1 MLIYKSTQLLNFNA
15 MNNDVHQQH
24 VDAPVSPSSSRPGIV
39 KTAAKRIV
47 ALGLSTAAAI
57 GAVGCSTDNG
67 ASGAQSC
74 DMAEQAEPVK
84 SSIHKFTY
92 QSEYMFNPVKGIKIN
107 LDVDVGGITN
117 KMKQACGG
125 QPQLQLY
132 GTINRDHGGGGNNIL
147 KEPGV
152 LLSTKEIVTNG
163 RQHIEVSFDKP
174 QPGSKT
180 PYVIGVEDFEIR
192 ITGPG
197 GTPVFQKVAAEPE
210 QHFDSG
216 WGPDTPYDDTP

>member
-1 MLIYKSTQLLNFNA
+1 MS
-15 MNNDVHQQH
+15 NDVHQPH
-24 VDAPVSPSSSRPGIV
+24 IHTPVATSPSKPGIV
-39 KTAAKRIV
+39 KTAAKHIV

-57 GAVGCSTDNG
+57 GAVGCSTDNNG
-67 ASGAQSC
+67 MSDAQSC

-92 QSEYMFNPVKGIKIN
+92 QSEYMFNPVEGIKVN
-107 LDVDVGGITN
+107 LDIDVGGITN

-132 GTINRDHGGGGNNIL
+132 GTIDRDHGGGNNIL

-163 RQHIEVSFDKP
+163 RQHLEVSFDRP
-174 QPGSKT
+174 QQGSKT

-197 GTPVFQKVAAEPE
+197 GNPVFQKITAEPE
-210 QHFDSG
+210 QHFDSS
-216 WGPDTPYDDTP
+216 WGPDTQYDDAP